1 MLSLLLPLCYP
12 YAIPMLSLCYPYAIH
27 TLSYPILSLSYPYP
41 YPYPLR
47 QAPTRRSCRRD
58 RLARVAQKSGLGARS
73 NHGPVAE
80 LVGIEGAKTSTG
92 VLASGLLGGDAI
104 SGLLEQNKCHSERR
118 RAALLHSN
126 PQRQSPFVQK
136 MLDRLIPIRTT
147 SDSSMPAILVLK
159 TRKRG
164 TAWCQITVIAR
175 NSAKKEH
182 ECS

>member
-1 MLSLLLPLCYP
+1 
-12 YAIPMLSLCYPYAIH
+12 MLSLCYPLCYAIP
-27 TLSYPILSLSYPYP
+27 YPYPIPILSLSYPYP
-41 YPYPLR
+41 IPIQSLSNPYPIR

-58 RLARVAQKSGLGARS
+58 RLARAAQKSGLGARS

-126 PQRQSPFVQK
+126 PRRQSPFVQK